1 MTGQTPK
8 STADSERS
16 RSKDNFRVE
25 PLAHAHDRSGFSCGV
40 EALDNYLRKQAS
52 QDAAKRVAV
61 CFVLTAD
68 GKTIAGFY
76 TLSQYAVDLGAL
88 PNHLARKLPKY
99 PEVPATLLGRL
110 AISRDFKGQKLGE
123 FLLLDALHRSLI
135 QSRQVASAA
144 LIVDAKDEAAH
155 KFYER
160 YDFLALPGIP
170 DRLFL
175 PMKTIEK
182 LFPRQG
188 EKLGTE

>member
-1 MTGQTPK
+1 MPQSQKP
-8 STADSERS
+8 
-16 RSKDNFRVE
+16 SKQFSVE
-25 PLAHAHDRSGFSCGV
+25 PLGSAHDRVAFSCGV

-61 CFVLTAD
+61 CFVLTPD

-76 TLSQYAVDLGAL
+76 TLSQYAVDLVAL
-88 PNHLARKLPKY
+88 PDALAKKLPKY

-110 AISRDFKGQKLGE
+110 AVSRDFKGRGLGE
-123 FLLLDALHRSLI
+123 FLLLDALSRALV

-144 LIVDAKDEAAH
+144 LLVDAKDDAAR

-160 YDFLALPGIP
+160 YGFLALPNVP

-182 LFPRQG
+182 LFPQR
-188 EKLGTE
+188 